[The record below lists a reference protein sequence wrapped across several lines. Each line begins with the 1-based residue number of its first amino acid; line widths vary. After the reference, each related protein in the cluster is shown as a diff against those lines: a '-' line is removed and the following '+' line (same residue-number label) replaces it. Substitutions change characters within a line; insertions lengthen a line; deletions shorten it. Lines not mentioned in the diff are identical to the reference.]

1 VESLNAIR
9 LHYESALET
18 GGDSGQKVGW
28 RDSKAQELRFEAIS
42 RILNGVS
49 FSTVSDFGCG
59 TGDLLMHLR
68 AQGWTGNYRGADIS
82 TKMVAEGT
90 SRFYL
95 DHSAQFEVSAS
106 PPEAQ
111 TVIASGIFNVCTM
124 ISDDDWHAY
133 CCETISQMWRSSSKA
148 MVFNMLSIDSHADR
162 RKSGLAYMNPSEW
175 LSYCRTNFSSHV
187 RLDQSYGQFDFTIA
201 VFHHPPVVRGSAD
214 SLKASV

>member
-1 VESLNAIR
+1 MESLHSIR

-28 RDSKAQELRFEAIS
+28 RNSKAQELRFEAIS
-42 RILNGVS
+42 RVLNGVS

-90 SRFYL
+90 SRFCL

-111 TVIASGIFNVCTM
+111 AVIASGIFNVCTM
-124 ISDDDWHAY
+124 ISDDDWHSY

-148 MVFNMLSIDSHADR
+148 IVFNMLSIDSHVDR
-162 RKSGLAYMNPSEW
+162 RKSGLAYMNPSDW

-201 VFHHPPVVRGSAD
+201 VFHHPPEGRGSAD

>member
-1 VESLNAIR
+1 MESLHAIR

-18 GGDSGQKVGW
+18 GGDSDQKVGW

-68 AQGWTGNYRGADIS
+68 AQGWTGNYRGVDIS

-90 SRFYL
+90 SRFCL

-106 PPEAQ
+106 PPDAQ
-111 TVIASGIFNVCTM
+111 AVIASGIFNVCTM
-124 ISDDDWHAY
+124 TSDDDWHSY
-133 CCETISQMWRSSSKA
+133 CCETIGQMWRSSSKV
-148 MVFNMLSIDSHADR
+148 MVFYMLSIDSHADR

-201 VFHHPPVVRGSAD
+201 VFHHPPEVRGSAD